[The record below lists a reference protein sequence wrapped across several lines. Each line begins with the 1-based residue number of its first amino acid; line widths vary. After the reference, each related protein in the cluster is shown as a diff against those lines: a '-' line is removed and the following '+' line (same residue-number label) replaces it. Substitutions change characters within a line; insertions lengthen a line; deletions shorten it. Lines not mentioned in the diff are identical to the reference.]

1 MNSIGEEDEGQ
12 LITTIYL
19 DESSGQQWQ
28 EDPHQLR
35 IVPDSSEESENIEE
49 GDSEVSWDST
59 RSERCDF

>member
-1 MNSIGEEDEGQ
+1 M
-12 LITTIYL
+12 

-28 EDPHQLR
+28 EDPNQLR